1 MKTNRY
7 LLGIALL
14 MAGALPA
21 FSQVSND
28 NEDEVYKIDARAGHN
43 DFVPGQVLVKFKDE
57 SPVKVS
63 KARGLFSSVNNSAVD
78 AVLKEFG
85 VETMDKLLPNAKP
98 LQTRRM
104 TRAFNGEMI
113 EEKDLSQLYFLK
125 TKTLRKDSTMMLVKK
140 LKELDEVE
148 YAEPNYKVYI
158 MGQTPSSPAPQQYSR
173 QSARTRGYTTET
185 TDEVICADPSGNP
198 LYSEQWGLEY
208 EGLPELWK
216 KPIINKKRPVI
227 AILDT
232 GVDITH
238 PDLVDNIWTKPGTDD
253 EHGYDFI
260 NNTTDIRD
268 YNSHGTHVAGI
279 AAASNNETGIIGA
292 NPQALIMPI
301 TVMQSDGTGDAATI
315 AQGIDYAVENGATI
329 LNMSFG
335 SYANSQ
341 TLRQSLEKAYQSAV
355 LVAAAGNDCMAVYDA
370 CRPTLGPMFPAAF
383 EFVLGTQAIDK
394 SGALATFSNFDCDG
408 PTFSY
413 PGYDKLSHDDGAVNY
428 EMAYPGVGIISAI
441 PEGNY
446 KQLNGTSM
454 SAPLLAG
461 AISVLKMVKE
471 YDTQEILWGDIIHS
485 ATIAKAYDV
494 TERPAFL
501 ELVTLQWDDSQDG
514 GNGDGQPDAGET
526 MRLYPKIKTVWG
538 EAKNIKLNLSVGE
551 YEDASLV
558 EIQSKDVDFG
568 WTLSNYAKETSKNPI
583 IIKIADNVAD
593 SRHIRLKLTATCDGS
608 LQDISYEFPI
618 VVNNIIKIGGIIAS
632 DLTLT
637 EDKNYL
643 VTSNLAI
650 PEGVSFTIEPGTT
663 LKFNEGISISNNG
676 TIKIKGTPEK
686 QIVLKSVDENK
697 VWGTIFTKIHGH
709 KNREYYGHEPLTYDT
724 LEYCRIENAVF
735 NQETE
740 TSISANLKNCII
752 SNYGGSNNL
761 CNYFFRS
768 SGRSYERCNIV
779 NCEDVEFDE
788 AERFYLQNVNIVNN
802 IAAEQ
807 VPYSNY
813 YPLITKTE
821 RCISPTVNY
830 FNYVHWDWDGTIMEQ
845 RLLASNNPVYI
856 DESPE
861 IVIPES
867 TPYLG
872 TSKIEI
878 ANTYILDI
886 DYNNGFK
893 QIDLTNL
900 RKEPVKEAHGIVWK
914 VVVNGK
920 DAQDEYE
927 ELDPL
932 GVGKHKFEVYFNRPM
947 NREKTPQISFG
958 VREPYTQNA
967 VAEDGAWNDEGTIY
981 TAYMTITGKTQSDG
995 VNRIYVYGAE
1005 DDEFFEC
1012 PYEKTRF
1019 NVNVQSAGSQS
1030 TGFSG
1035 EAGLGR
1041 VELDWNELKT
1051 DMTDVLGFNVY
1062 RYTTTPEDSVR
1073 VNDVTIDADETHF
1086 TDYDVTPGTTYY
1098 YKYKV
1103 QSTDLKEY
1111 QPSNVVAVTP
1121 LTAKL
1126 GDVTGNNE
1134 VDVFD
1139 IVYEVN
1145 YILGKKPKAFVKCA
1159 ADVNSDNVIDV
1170 LDVQGIIKTILNPS
1184 SASRT
1189 RSEDTS
1195 TAVYSI
1201 EDGILYVESPVAL
1214 GGVQV
1219 QVNVPEKT
1227 DIATLDDL
1235 KGFEQAGAWL
1245 SKNDYLFMAYNMKG
1259 KTLAPGKHALLR
1271 IGDGDVTSITIG
1283 DANGMKMSVTGGDG
1297 TTAIDNMATAVKTQK
1312 GIYNLKGQKVAGS
1325 ADELK
1330 NLPKGIYIVDGIK
1343 VLK

>member
-1 MKTNRY
+1 M
-7 LLGIALL
+7 
-14 MAGALPA
+14 PA

-28 NEDEVYKIDARAGHN
+28 NEDEVYKIDARAGQN

-57 SPVKVS
+57 SPVNVS
-63 KARGLFSSVNNSAVD
+63 RTRGMFSSINNSSVD

-98 LQTRRM
+98 LQTRRK

-113 EEKDLSQLYFLK
+113 EEKNLSQIYLVK
-125 TKTLRKDSTMMLVKK
+125 TKSLRKDSTMQLVSR
-140 LKELDEVE
+140 LKEIDEVE

-158 MGQTPSSPAPQQYSR
+158 MGQAPSSPMQQQYSQPR
-173 QSARTRGYTTET
+173 ARTKAYTTET

-198 LYSEQWGLEY
+198 LYSEQWGLQY

-260 NNTTDIRD
+260 NNTADIRD

-292 NPQALIMPI
+292 NPQALIMPV
-301 TVMQSDGTGDAATI
+301 TVMQSDGTGDVATI
-315 AQGIDYAVENGATI
+315 AKGIDYAVENEANI
-329 LNMSFG
+329 INMSLG
-335 SYANSQ
+335 SYYNSIV
-341 TLRQSLEKAYQSAV
+341 LRESLDKAYQSAII
-355 LVAAAGNDCMAVYDA
+355 VASAGNDNLPIYRECGTPYG
-370 CRPTLGPMFPAAF
+370 TLFPAAY
-383 EFVLGTQAIDK
+383 EFVIGVQAIQKEFDTK
-394 SGALATFSNFDCDG
+394 RNTWLASFSNYDCDG
-408 PTFSY
+408 PTFSI
-413 PGYDKLSHDDGAVNY
+413 PGKDIWGDGVNY
-428 EMAYPGVGIISAI
+428 EMMAPGVGIMSCI

-446 KQLNGTSM
+446 NLLSGTSM
-454 SAPLLAG
+454 SAPLVAG
-461 AISVLKMVKE
+461 AISALQMVKT
-471 YDTQEILWGDIIHS
+471 YSTQEVLWGDLIYS
-485 ATIAKAYDV
+485 ENLAKAYDV
-494 TERPAFL
+494 TNRPAML
-501 ELVTLQWDDSQDG
+501 ELVSLSWDDTTNG
-514 GNGDGQPDAGET
+514 GNGDEKPDAGEIL
-526 MRLYPKIKTVWG
+526 RLYPKIKTTWG
-538 EAKNIKLNLSVGE
+538 EAKNIKIKLAVGK
-551 YEDASLV
+551 YEDADLV
-558 EIQSKDVDFG
+558 DIQTKEVDFG
-568 WTLSNYAKETSKNPI
+568 WNLSEYARAVSKNPI
-583 IIKIADNVAD
+583 IIKIADNVPD
-593 SRHIRLKLTATCDGS
+593 SRHIRLALTATCDNV
-608 LQDISYEFPI
+608 QQEISYEFPI
-618 VVNNIIKIGGIIAS
+618 VVNNITKIGGIVSS
-632 DLTLT
+632 DMTLT
-637 EDKNYL
+637 ADHNYL
-643 VTSNLAI
+643 VSNNLTVM
-650 PEGVSFTIEPGTT
+650 EGATLTIEPGTT
-663 LKFNEGISISNNG
+663 LRFAHDTGIKNMGILN
-676 TIKIKGTPEK
+676 IKGEPGKMITLTK
-686 QIVLKSVDENK
+686 DDQADWWNFIDGRAIYDNGWKRLD
-697 VWGTIFTKIHGH
+697 TI
-709 KNREYYGHEPLTYDT
+709 Y
-724 LEYCRIENAVF
+724 YCRIEYPIWPGSRNNVHLSDCIVKYARQVNGNSSEAF
-735 NQETE
+735 F
-740 TSISANLKNCII
+740 LKRTNIENCYFDSQSLDDKYDKMNII
-752 SNYGGSNNL
+752 NNNVRWLPNYGKYGNS
-761 CNYFFRS
+761 
-768 SGRSYERCNIV
+768 
-779 NCEDVEFDE
+779 
-788 AERFYLQNVNIVNN
+788 
-802 IAAEQ
+802 
-807 VPYSNY
+807 
-813 YPLITKTE
+813 
-821 RCISPTVNY
+821 NY
-830 FNYVHWDWDGTIMEQ
+830 FNNLGDSEKQPGWLYGDNGFSLSGLYHSD
-845 RLLASNNPVYI
+845 
-856 DESPE
+856 
-861 IVIPES
+861 
-867 TPYLG
+867 TPSYMG
-872 TSKIEI
+872 TSREDI
-878 ANTYILDI
+878 ANTLINDI
-886 DYNNGFK
+886 DYNHGYF
-893 QIDLTNL
+893 QVDLSNML
-900 RKEPVKEAHGIVWK
+900 KEPVREAHGIVWK
-914 VVVNGK
+914 VLVN
-920 DAQDEYE
+920 DIDPQDEYE
-927 ELDPL
+927 IMPPL
-932 GVGKHKFEVYFNRPM
+932 GCGKHKFDVYFNHPM
-947 NREKTPQISFG
+947 NKEKIPQISFG

-967 VAEDGAWNDEGTIY
+967 VSEDGGWNDEGTIY
-981 TAYMTITGKTQSDG
+981 TAYVTITGKTQSDG

-1005 DDEFFEC
+1005 DDEYFEC

-1030 TGFSG
+1030 TGFMG

-1073 VNDVTIDADETHF
+1073 VNDVTIDAAETHF
-1086 TDYDVTPGTTYY
+1086 TDYDVVPGTTYY

-1103 QSTDLKEY
+1103 QSTDLQEF
-1111 QPSNVVAVTP
+1111 QASNVVAVTP
-1121 LTAKL
+1121 QTAKL

-1145 YILGKKPKAFVKCA
+1145 YILGQKPKAFVKCA

-1189 RSEDTS
+1189 RSGNTS

-1201 EDGILYVESPVAL
+1201 EDGVLYVESPVAL

-1227 DIATLDDL
+1227 DITTLDDL
-1235 KGFEQAGAWL
+1235 KGFEQAGSWL

-1325 ADELK
+1325 ADELR